1 MPTIRKRG
9 DRWNAQVRIRRNGEI
24 VFQESATFGTK
35 KQADTWARALE
46 AKVESVGHTEYTQGS
61 TAVRDILLAWEKSYF
76 KVKTMSRGYQHSLK
90 ALHTA
95 PFASTALKS
104 LSAKQIVDWA
114 KTLTVAPATV
124 LHHLMVLRSAMTQT
138 RVLINVEPRMQPL
151 DEALDHLKRLRLTAK
166 SQRRDRRVSDTELD
180 AIVADLTAMSL
191 MVPTNTYV
199 RLAVALPRRREEI
212 CEMLWSDYDGTT
224 LKLRDTKSP
233 NGERTEVIPVPPAAK
248 AIIDTLD
255 KFDARI
261 FPYKPESVSAAF
273 QRCVRRIG
281 LEDIRLH
288 DLRHEGISR
297 LFEQG
302 LSIPEVALISGH
314 LSWNT
319 LRRYTHLKPQDVVE
333 KLNARIQTAQKATA
347 QPQES

>member
-9 DRWNAQVRIRRNGEI
+9 DRWNAQVRIRKNGSI
-24 VFQESATFGTK
+24 VFQESATFDTK

-46 AKVESVGHTEYTQGS
+46 AKVESVGHQEYTQTS
-61 TAVRDILLAWEKSYF
+61 TTVRDILLEWEKSYF
-76 KVKTMSRGYQHSLK
+76 KIKTMSRGYQHSLK

-95 PFASTALKS
+95 PFAHTGLKNLTAKE
-104 LSAKQIVDWA
+104 IVDWA
-114 KTLTVAPATV
+114 KTLMLAPATV

-138 RVLINVEPRMQPL
+138 RVLINVEPRLQPL
-151 DEALDHLKRLRLTAK
+151 EEALDHLRRLRLTGK
-166 SQRRDRRVSDTELD
+166 SQRRDRRVSDAELD
-180 AIVADLTAMSL
+180 AIVADLNTLEL

-212 CEMLWSDYDGTT
+212 CEMLWEDYDGTT
-224 LKLRDTKSP
+224 IKLRDTKSP
-233 NGERTEVIPVPPAAK
+233 SGERTEVIPVPPAAK
-248 AIIDTLD
+248 EIIDTLD
-255 KFDARI
+255 RFDARI

-281 LEDIRLH
+281 LEDVRLH

-333 KLNARIQTAQKATA
+333 KLNANRQGSSKNPAAPA
-347 QPQES
+347 RA